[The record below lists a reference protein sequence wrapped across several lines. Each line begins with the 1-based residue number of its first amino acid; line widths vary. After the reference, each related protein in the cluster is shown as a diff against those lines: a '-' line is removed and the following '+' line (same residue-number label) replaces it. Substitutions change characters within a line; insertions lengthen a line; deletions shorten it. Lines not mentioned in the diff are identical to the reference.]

1 MPVTDPDQTGALLEK
16 TAGGAGWT
24 IGWRAA
30 TRALGF
36 LSTLVL
42 ARVLVP
48 ADFGLVALA
57 MSYAQAI
64 DVFANL
70 GVQDALVRATNSDRA
85 MYDAAFTVN
94 AVRGFVTAVVIG
106 ATAGPFASFFED
118 PRLFYVGT
126 GARAGGAAGCVRE
139 CRRCGLPSQFR
150 LPPRIPVVNLPA
162 PRTGRGDHRTRV
174 HLGELL
180 GTDRRNTHCTPAA
193 ELRQLCHAPL
203 SPAAVLDGLAGH
215 CRIFRL
221 DLDGQHG
228 LDGPRARH
236 HADHRWHAES
246 DATRCLHSR
255 LGDCHAAGKR
265 THRPVEPGLFP
276 WFRRGSTFGTR
287 GRRSLHAHRLFHAR
301 HCLASQHR
309 HLLHCLTVGLY
320 RVWHEMAGSNA
331 GHPDSCHLGCL
342 RRR

>member
-64 DVFANL
+64 DVFADL
-70 GVQDALVRATNSDRA
+70 GVQERWSARPIRIAECLRR
-85 MYDAAFTVN
+85 AFTVN
-94 AVRGFVTAVVIG
+94 AVRGFVTAAVIVAYG
-106 ATAGPFASFFED
+106 RPFALILRRSAAVLC
-118 PRLFYVGT
+118 RT

-139 CRRCGLPSQFR
+139 CRRRGLPSPIR
-150 LPPRIPVVNLPA
+150 LPPRIPVANLPA
-162 PRTGRGDHRTRV
+162 PRTGRVTIALAFTWANYWALIAGILTGRMLQNFASYVMHPYRPRLSLRPGGTIV
-174 HLGELL
+174 GFLG
-180 GTDRRNTHCTPAA
+180 
-193 ELRQLCHAPL
+193 
-203 SPAAVLDGLAGH
+203 
-215 CRIFRL
+215 L

-236 HADHRWHAES
+236 HADHWWHAES

-265 THRPVEPGLFP
+265 THRPVEPRSVSLVS
-276 WFRRGSTFGTR
+276 RRPDVRDSGSPKSTCASPLPCS
-287 GRRSLHAHRLFHAR
+287 SLPCQPASASPPLPHRWSR
-301 HCLASQHR
+301 
-309 HLLHCLTVGLY
+309 
-320 RVWHEMAGSNA
+320 
-331 GHPDSCHLGCL
+331 
-342 RRR
+342 